1 MERLMCIL
9 NELDDTI
16 PWETEEKLIDDRIL
30 DSFKVI
36 MLISEMEN
44 EFDIE
49 ISAEEIRPENL
60 NSVRKMRTMSQ
71 RLQG

>member
-1 MERLMCIL
+1 MERLMYIL

-16 PWETEEKLIDDRIL
+16 LWETEEKLIDDHIL
-30 DSFKVI
+30 DSLKVI
-36 MLISEMEN
+36 MLISEIEN

-49 ISAEEIRPENL
+49 IHAEEIRPENL
-60 NSVRKMRTMSQ
+60 NSAKKMWTMIQ

>member
-60 NSVRKMRTMSQ
+60 NSVRKMRTMIQ